1 MAQTDAPVPEGPQEV
16 RRSFTE
22 QLDEIRSDVVRLAGL
37 TSEAI
42 GAATQCLLDAD
53 LSAVDALLENDKR
66 IDALKES
73 TELRVYELFATQ
85 QPMARDLRTLLAVL
99 RILTE
104 IQLTADLTV
113 SIAKA
118 TRRLYPGELAPRIR
132 GLIRRMGEQAT
143 IQQDLAVDAFADGDT
158 SIAAALPDM
167 DDVMD
172 DLQKDMFREIFAS
185 SVNDEAGLQAA
196 VQLAQLSMQAEMER
210 AQTSQQAQ
218 QMRVEIDQMRVEQR
232 MILAAASTDRL
243 TQCANRAA
251 FDDELKKQLTMAH

>member
-1 MAQTDAPVPEGPQEV
+1 MAQTNAPVPEGPQEV
-16 RRSFTE
+16 RHGFTE

-42 GAATQCLLDAD
+42 GATTHCLLDAD
-53 LSAVDALLENDKR
+53 LAAVDALIANDKR

-118 TRRLYPGELAPRIR
+118 ARRLYPGELAPKIR

-158 SIAAALPDM
+158 AIAAALPDM

-172 DLQKDMFREIFAS
+172 DLQKDMFREIFAT
-185 SVNDEAGLQAA
+185 SVNDEAGLQTA
-196 VQLAQLSMQAEMER
+196 VQLALLGRFYERIADHAVLIGAWTEFME
-210 AQTSQQAQ
+210 TG
-218 QMRVEIDQMRVEQR
+218 
-232 MILAAASTDRL
+232 RL
-243 TQCANRAA
+243 PSRL
-251 FDDELKKQLTMAH
+251 DDEASAE

>member
-1 MAQTDAPVPEGPQEV
+1 MAPTNTPVPEGPQEV
-16 RRSFTE
+16 RRTFTD
-22 QLDEIRSDVVRLAGL
+22 QLDEIRGDVVRLAGL

-42 GAATQCLLDAD
+42 GAATHCLLEAD
-53 LSAVDALLENDKR
+53 LTAVDALIVNDRR
-66 IDALKES
+66 IDALKEA

-118 TRRLYPGELAPRIR
+118 ARRLYPAELAPKVR

-143 IQQDLAVDAFADGDT
+143 TQQDLAVDAFADGDAA
-158 SIAAALPDM
+158 IAAALPDM

-185 SVNDEAGLQAA
+185 SVSDESGLQTA
-196 VQLAQLSMQAEMER
+196 VQLALLGRFYERIADHAVLVGAWTEFME
-210 AQTSQQAQ
+210 TG
-218 QMRVEIDQMRVEQR
+218 
-232 MILAAASTDRL
+232 RL
-243 TQCANRAA
+243 PSRS
-251 FDDELKKQLTMAH
+251 DDDAPAG